1 MCFADDDSTE
11 KKVEADVKKEPGSV
25 KAEGGGDT
33 GDKPAGTDEEE
44 EEGGDERKDALELRE
59 REEGKLGLER
69 VSAALRDEMRL
80 LMGENRRLQD
90 LTTEVHQRS
99 HEITLKVRRKG
110 RGRQGHGRHGHLGG
124 TRHYAIIALDLLTR
138 FEYSPIL
145 YTKSI
150 IRPCSHVIGTGP
162 GARVSRGTL
171 PTGLRSVRVRV
182 PTHSVVPVVPVS
194 RDHLS
199 T

>member
-33 GDKPAGTDEEE
+33 GDKPAGTEEEDE

-110 RGRQGHGRHGHLGG
+110 RCGQGHGWQGHLGG
-124 TRHYAIIALDLLTR
+124 TRHYAIIALDLPTR

-145 YTKSI
+145 YTESI

-162 GARVSRGTL
+162 GARVH
-171 PTGLRSVRVRV
+171 
-182 PTHSVVPVVPVS
+182 THSVVPVIPIS

-199 T
+199 M